1 MSNKKRRNTFDSF
14 EPESDVP
21 LIPAEEVADWITPV
35 IEVVEDD
42 PEPIVSVSAE
52 PEIAEPVAPPIEVVL
67 KSGGGVCPNCHCFY
81 VNDSKGVKL
90 TCCNCSKNV
99 ELI

>member
-1 MSNKKRRNTFDSF
+1 MSKKKRNTFDSF

-21 LIPAEEVADWITPV
+21 LIPAEEVADWIQPV
-35 IEVVEDD
+35 IEVIDDD

-52 PEIAEPVAPPIEVVL
+52 PEIAEPVAPPIKVVL
-67 KSGGGVCPNCHCFY
+67 LTGGGVCPNCHCFY
-81 VNDSKGVKL
+81 VNDSKGAKL
-90 TCCNCSKNV
+90 NCKNCSKDV

>member
-1 MSNKKRRNTFDSF
+1 MSKKRHDTFSF
-14 EPESDVP
+14 DPESNVP
-21 LIPAEEVADWITPV
+21 LIPVEEVTDWITPA
-35 IEVVEDD
+35 IEVIDDD

-52 PEIAEPVAPPIEVVL
+52 PEISEPVAPPIQVVL

-90 TCCNCSKNV
+90 TCRNCSKDV